1 MEERKGCHCHGST
14 YNHHT
19 CRRDMQEVQRF
30 CNTGLQVEEKLCPVR
45 NKGARQR
52 FIWQGKAAGNG
63 KQEVEGDDSILC
75 AGKRANKKGA
85 TSDMRRTAFGQL
97 VLKHSTRHASRLSG
111 YPRSLHYYRPRKHTR
126 GPHLDSIVL
135 HAVERQAIERLYY
148 CVRRIAAML
157 RRAGMQV
164 SRKKV
169 HRLMKLANL
178 VRPRSVRKHVI
189 VKRILTVP
197 ERPDHLWQHDFQT
210 YQEADSVIGHFFQE
224 YNWNRP
230 HSSLK
235 YMTPKEFYAACG
247 GIK

>member
-1 MEERKGCHCHGST
+1 
-14 YNHHT
+14 
-19 CRRDMQEVQRF
+19 
-30 CNTGLQVEEKLCPVR
+30 
-45 NKGARQR
+45 
-52 FIWQGKAAGNG
+52 
-63 KQEVEGDDSILC
+63 
-75 AGKRANKKGA
+75 
-85 TSDMRRTAFGQL
+85 
-97 VLKHSTRHASRLSG
+97 
-111 YPRSLHYYRPRKHTR
+111 
-126 GPHLDSIVL
+126 
-135 HAVERQAIERLYY
+135 
-148 CVRRIAAML
+148 
-157 RRAGMQV
+157 MQV